1 MPENAVQE
9 NGDLIIK
16 DVEESNAGQYRC
28 TATGSHQFATDDA
41 TLNVAHSS
49 SIVGKPPPLMVDP
62 LVQTVNENEPA
73 TFRCWVP
80 GLESCELTWHKEYLG
95 GPLPYGVYQSAGVL
109 KIPRAQL
116 KDAGNYICTASNE
129 FGVGQSP
136 PARLIVNRPFPGIHS
151 NSISLKNFLKN

>member
-1 MPENAVQE
+1 MINFLNFQLNIFIEIF
-9 NGDLIIK
+9 LIKLLKII
-16 DVEESNAGQYRC
+16 E
-28 TATGSHQFATDDA
+28 
-41 TLNVAHSS
+41 TLV
-49 SIVGKPPPLMVDP
+49 VGKPPPLMVDP

-136 PARLIVNRPFPGIHS
+136 PARLIVNRRKQIIFH
-151 NSISLKNFLKN
+151 